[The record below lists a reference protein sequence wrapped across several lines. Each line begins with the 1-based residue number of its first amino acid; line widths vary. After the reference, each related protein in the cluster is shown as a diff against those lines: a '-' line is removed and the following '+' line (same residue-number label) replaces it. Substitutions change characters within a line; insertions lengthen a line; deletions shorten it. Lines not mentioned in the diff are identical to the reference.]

1 MNTKLIGR
9 WGEEL
14 AADYLRRK
22 KYKIIGLGYRTRHG
36 EIDIIAENRSFV
48 VFAEVK
54 LRKSKS
60 FAEARE
66 FVDRGKQRRLTTT
79 ALSWL
84 SENETEKQP
93 RFDVIEIYA
102 QNGEKTEKPEIKHYE
117 NAFEAV
123 YI

>member
-14 AADYLRRK
+14 AADYLRKK
-22 KYKIIGLGYRTRHG
+22 KYKIIGTGYRIRGG

-54 LRKSKS
+54 LRKNRS

-102 QNGEKTEKPEIKHYE
+102 PEGEKTRKPEIKHYE